1 MVLSHY
7 KRGDVATREIDDG
20 VRHCYHSSLITGAQY
35 IREALESVFAQTYQ
49 DYKIVCVDDGSKDAS
64 LAILNEYRDRIK
76 VVQQANTGQ
85 AGARNTGTKRE
96 IGKYLAFLDQDD
108 RWYPQKLD
116 RQVAILEANPEAV
129 MVHCDMD
136 WIDETGHVTQRSLAS
151 ASRRSVHKGVTMLQ
165 LVGWD
170 PCIYPS
176 TMLIRRV
183 AFDRVGGF
191 DQELRSY
198 GEDIDLMLRLRQEG
212 LFIFLEETGT
222 QYRKHSTNFSGS
234 GSEAMFRCAEKF
246 FQKLKVCYVG
256 DKRKQ
261 ALLNRFLANL
271 HSDWG
276 KMKMRSGLRGEAQR
290 LLLRSLKYYPWQ
302 FRTYSRLIR
311 ATWAAAGLV
320 DTNLR

>member
-1 MVLSHY
+1 MSEGYSILLVSVVIPVYNGERFL
-7 KRGDVATREIDDG
+7 RE
-20 VRHCYHSSLITGAQY
+20 S
-35 IREALESVFAQTYQ
+35 LESVFAQTYQ
-49 DYKIVCVDDGSKDAS
+49 DYEIVCVDDGSKDAS

-85 AGARNTGTKRE
+85 AGARNAGAKTG

-108 RWYPQKLD
+108 RWYPQKLE
-116 RQVAILEANPEAV
+116 RQVALLEANPEAV
-129 MVHCDMD
+129 MVHCDKD
-136 WIDETGHVTQRSLAS
+136 WIDETGHVTQRSVVS
-151 ASRRSVHKGVTMLQ
+151 ATRRSVQKGLTMTR

-191 DQELRSY
+191 DPELGGY

-212 LFIFLEETGT
+212 LFIFHEETGT

-234 GSEAMFRCAEKF
+234 GSDAMFRYSEKF
-246 FQKLKVCYVG
+246 FRKLKGCYVG
-256 DKRKQ
+256 DKRRQ
-261 ALLNRFLANL
+261 TLLNRFLAQVY
-271 HSDWG
+271 SDWG

-311 ATWAAAGLV
+311 ATGSKF
-320 DTNLR
+320 

>member
-1 MVLSHY
+1 MPLVSVVIPVYNGERFLW
-7 KRGDVATREIDDG
+7 E
-20 VRHCYHSSLITGAQY
+20 SLQ
-35 IREALESVFAQTYQ
+35 SVFAQSYQ
-49 DYKIVCVDDGSKDAS
+49 DYEIICVDDGSKDAS

-76 VVQQANTGQ
+76 VLQQANTGQ
-85 AGARNTGTKRE
+85 AGARNAGAKTG

-108 RWYPQKLD
+108 RWYRQKLE
-116 RQVAILEANPEAV
+116 RQVAVLEANSEAI

-136 WIDETGHVTQRSLAS
+136 WIDEAGHVTQRSLVS
-151 ASRRSVHKGVTMLQ
+151 ASRRSVHKGVTMPQ

-191 DQELRSY
+191 DQELGGY

-234 GSEAMFRCAEKF
+234 GSDAMFRCSEKF
-246 FQKLKVCYVG
+246 FRKLQGCYVG
-256 DKRKQ
+256 DQRRQ
-261 ALLNRFLANL
+261 ALLNRFLAQVY
-271 HSDWG
+271 SDWG

-311 ATWAAAGLV
+311 ATGSKF
-320 DTNLR
+320 

>member
-1 MVLSHY
+1 MPLVSVVIPVYNGERFLW
-7 KRGDVATREIDDG
+7 E
-20 VRHCYHSSLITGAQY
+20 SLQ
-35 IREALESVFAQTYQ
+35 SVFAQSYQ
-49 DYKIVCVDDGSKDAS
+49 DYEIICVDDGSKDAS

-76 VVQQANTGQ
+76 VLQQANTGQ
-85 AGARNTGTKRE
+85 AGARNAGAKTG

-108 RWYPQKLD
+108 RWYRQKLE
-116 RQVAILEANPEAV
+116 RQVAILEANSEAI

-136 WIDETGHVTQRSLAS
+136 WIDEAGHVTQRSLVS
-151 ASRRSVHKGVTMLQ
+151 ASRRSVHKGVTMPQ

-191 DQELRSY
+191 DQELGGY

-234 GSEAMFRCAEKF
+234 GSDAMFRCSEKF
-246 FQKLKVCYVG
+246 FRKLQGCYVG
-256 DKRKQ
+256 DQRRQ
-261 ALLNRFLANL
+261 ALLNRFLAQVY
-271 HSDWG
+271 SDWG

-311 ATWAAAGLV
+311 ATGSKF
-320 DTNLR
+320 

>member
-1 MVLSHY
+1 MPLVSVVIPVYNGERFLW
-7 KRGDVATREIDDG
+7 E
-20 VRHCYHSSLITGAQY
+20 SLQ
-35 IREALESVFAQTYQ
+35 SVFAQSYQ
-49 DYKIVCVDDGSKDAS
+49 DYEIICVDDGSKDAS
-64 LAILNEYRDRIK
+64 LAILNECRDRIK
-76 VVQQANTGQ
+76 VLQQANTGQ
-85 AGARNTGTKRE
+85 AGARNAGAKTG

-108 RWYPQKLD
+108 RWYRQKLE
-116 RQVAILEANPEAV
+116 RQVAVLEANSEAI

-136 WIDETGHVTQRSLAS
+136 WIDEAGHVTQRSLVS
-151 ASRRSVHKGVTMLQ
+151 ASRRSVHKGVTMPQ

-191 DQELRSY
+191 DQELGGY

-234 GSEAMFRCAEKF
+234 GSDAMFRCSEKF
-246 FQKLKVCYVG
+246 FRKLQGCYVG
-256 DKRKQ
+256 DQRRQ
-261 ALLNRFLANL
+261 ALLNRFLAQVY
-271 HSDWG
+271 SDWG

-311 ATWAAAGLV
+311 ATGSKF
-320 DTNLR
+320 

>member
-1 MVLSHY
+1 MMASVSVIVPVY
-7 KRGDVATREIDDG
+7 NGER
-20 VRHCYHSSLITGAQY
+20 Y
-35 IREALESVFAQTYQ
+35 IRETLESVFAQTYQ
-49 DYKIVCVDDGSKDAS
+49 DYEIICMDDGSNDAS

-85 AGARNTGTKRE
+85 AGARNAGAKIGT
-96 IGKYLAFLDQDD
+96 GKYLAFLDQDD
-108 RWYPQKLD
+108 RWYPQKLE

-136 WIDETGHVTQRSLAS
+136 WINETGDVTQRSLVS
-151 ASRRSVHKGVTMLQ
+151 ASHRSAHKGVTMPQ

-191 DQELRSY
+191 DPELRSY
-198 GEDIDLMLRLRQEG
+198 GEDIDLMLRLRPEG

-234 GSEAMFRCAEKF
+234 GSDAMFRCAEKF
-246 FQKLKVCYVG
+246 FQKLEGCYVG
-256 DKRKQ
+256 DKKRQ
-261 ALLNRFLANL
+261 ALLNRFFAKLY
-271 HSDWG
+271 SDWG

-290 LLLRSLKYYPWQ
+290 LLLRSLRYYPWQ

-311 ATWAAAGLV
+311 ATGSKF
-320 DTNLR
+320 

>member
-1 MVLSHY
+1 MPLVSVVIPVYNGERFLW
-7 KRGDVATREIDDG
+7 E
-20 VRHCYHSSLITGAQY
+20 SLQ
-35 IREALESVFAQTYQ
+35 SVFAQSYQ
-49 DYKIVCVDDGSKDAS
+49 DYEIICVDDGSKDAS
-64 LAILNEYRDRIK
+64 LAILNECRDRIK
-76 VVQQANTGQ
+76 VLQQANTGQ
-85 AGARNTGTKRE
+85 AGARNAGAKTG

-108 RWYPQKLD
+108 RWYRQKLE
-116 RQVAILEANPEAV
+116 RQVAVLEANSEAI

-136 WIDETGHVTQRSLAS
+136 WIDEAGHVTQRSLVS
-151 ASRRSVHKGVTMLQ
+151 ASRRSVHKGVTMPQ

-176 TMLIRRV
+176 TILIRRV

-191 DQELRSY
+191 DQELGGY

-234 GSEAMFRCAEKF
+234 GSDAMFRCSEKF
-246 FQKLKVCYVG
+246 FRKLQGCYAG
-256 DKRKQ
+256 DQRRQ
-261 ALLNRFLANL
+261 ALLNRFLAQVY
-271 HSDWG
+271 SDWG

-311 ATWAAAGLV
+311 ATGSKF
-320 DTNLR
+320 

>member
-1 MVLSHY
+1 MSEGYSILLVSVVIPVYNGERFL
-7 KRGDVATREIDDG
+7 RE
-20 VRHCYHSSLITGAQY
+20 S
-35 IREALESVFAQTYQ
+35 LESVFAQTYQ
-49 DYKIVCVDDGSKDAS
+49 DYEIVCVDDGSKDAS

-85 AGARNTGTKRE
+85 AGARNAGAKTG

-108 RWYPQKLD
+108 RWYPQKLE
-116 RQVAILEANPEAV
+116 RQVALLEANPEAV

-136 WIDETGHVTQRSLAS
+136 WINETGHVTQRSVVS
-151 ASRRSVHKGVTMLQ
+151 ATHKSVQTGLTMTQ

-183 AFDRVGGF
+183 AFDLVGGF
-191 DQELRSY
+191 DPELRGY

-212 LFIFLEETGT
+212 LFIFFEETGT
-222 QYRKHSTNFSGS
+222 QYRKHSANFSGS
-234 GSEAMFRCAEKF
+234 GSDARFQCAEKF
-246 FQKLKVCYVG
+246 FRKLQGCYLG
-256 DKRKQ
+256 DKRRQ
-261 ALLNRFLANL
+261 ALLRRFLAQVY
-271 HSDWG
+271 SDWG
-276 KMKMRSGLRGEAQR
+276 KMKMCSGLRGEAQQ

-311 ATWAAAGLV
+311 ATAPKF
-320 DTNLR
+320 